1 MAGDTNI
8 DFHHPAYHEFSDEWR
23 LVGDCVDG
31 ERAIKRKGHRRM
43 VYLPHPSSDW
53 EKTDPQLTRYEGY
66 IARAPFVNATGR
78 TLQGLLGIAFA
89 KPVKVELSSE
99 LDYLERDVDG
109 QGLSLTQLM
118 RDALSQNLQKG
129 RAGILTDY
137 TGVYSNNPGYAG
149 GVRAR
154 MKLYK
159 AGQIINWR
167 VTDGKTSLVVL
178 VEVEAV
184 DLPDEFR
191 LVLRRKWTELRL
203 INGLA
208 YFRIWREGE
217 DNGITAIE
225 LTPLIDRSGAQLD
238 ELPWAWI
245 GANNNDHTPDAPPLS
260 DIAWLNV
267 KHYQAEADIA
277 EIAHQTGNPTVTA
290 TGLTES
296 WADKYLASGIRT
308 GSGAGVLLPVG
319 GKLEIVQ
326 AEDRNLPVVVAERRE
341 SQMAMLGAKL
351 VERGT
356 SARTA
361 TQAADEAQTDNSILS
376 LCAGN
381 VEDAINR
388 ALTFVE
394 AFTGGVGV
402 VTINKRYE
410 VAQLDSQAIT
420 ALLGAVQTGKLLL
433 VDFIRYMQSIGI
445 VDPTADPEEIETTL
459 RAQTDLNGSLND
471 GNEETGDDQ

>member
-1 MAGDTNI
+1 MADLNI
-8 DFHHPAYHEFSDEWR
+8 DYHHPAYNEFSDEWR
-23 LVGDCVDG
+23 LVADCVDG
-31 ERAIKRKGHRRM
+31 ERAIKRKGSRRM

-53 EKTDPQLTRYEGY
+53 EKSDPHLKRYEPY
-66 IARAPFVNATGR
+66 INRAPFVNATGR

-89 KPVKVELSSE
+89 KPVQVELNGG
-99 LDYLERDVDG
+99 LVVLADDVDG
-109 QGLSLTQLM
+109 QGQSLPQLM
-118 RDALSQNLQKG
+118 RDALAQNLQKG

-137 TGVYSNNPGYAG
+137 SATGDQTVANTGR
-149 GVRAR
+149 VLL
-154 MKLYK
+154 KLYK

-167 VTDGKTSLVVL
+167 VTNGKTSLVVL
-178 VEVEAV
+178 VELEAV

-203 INGLA
+203 IKGLA
-208 YFRIWREGE
+208 WARIWREDEKGGLKGSE
-217 DNGITAIE
+217 FA
-225 LTPLIDRSGAQLD
+225 PLRNRASVQLD

-245 GANNNDHTPDAPPLS
+245 GANNNDHTPDAPPLA
-260 DIAWLNV
+260 DIASLNV

-290 TGLTES
+290 TGLTEQ
-296 WADKYLASGIRT
+296 WADKYLAEGIRT

-319 GKLEIVQ
+319 GKLELVQ
-326 AEDRNLPVVVAERRE
+326 AEDRNLPVTVAERRE
-341 SQMAMLGAKL
+341 KQMAMLGAKL

-381 VEDAINR
+381 VEAAINR
-388 ALTFVE
+388 ALRFAAE
-394 AFTGGVGV
+394 FSGGSGV
-402 VTINKRYE
+402 VAMNKRYE

-445 VDPTADPEEIETTL
+445 VDPAADPEQVETQL
-459 RAQTDLNGSLND
+459 RAQTDLNEGLN
-471 GNEETGDDQ
+471 NGDDDEENDD

>member
-1 MAGDTNI
+1 MAADTNI
-8 DFHHPAYHEFSDEWR
+8 DFHHPAYNEFSDEWR

-31 ERAIKRKGHRRM
+31 ERAIKRKGSRRM

-53 EKTDPQLTRYEGY
+53 EKTDPQLSRYEGY
-66 IARAPFVNATGR
+66 ISRAPFVNATGR

-89 KPVKVELSSE
+89 KPVKVELSGE
-99 LDYLERDVDG
+99 LGYLARDVDG

-137 TGVYSNNPGYAG
+137 TGTGDQAVANTG
-149 GVRAR
+149 RALLR
-154 MKLYK
+154 LYK

-167 VTDGKTSLVVL
+167 VTGGKTSLVVL
-178 VEVEAV
+178 AEVEAV

-208 YFRIWREGE
+208 YFRIWREGQ
-217 DNGITAIE
+217 DNGITTTE
-225 LTPLIDRSGAQLD
+225 LTPFRDRSGAQLE

-290 TGLTES
+290 TGLTET

-341 SQMAMLGAKL
+341 KQMAMLGAKL

-376 LCAGN
+376 LCVGN
-381 VEDAINR
+381 VEDAVNR

-394 AFTGGVGV
+394 AFTGGAGV
-402 VTINKRYE
+402 VAINKRYE
-410 VAQLDSQAIT
+410 VSQLDSQAIT

-459 RAQTDLNGSLND
+459 RAQTDLNGSLSD
-471 GNEETGDDQ
+471 GDDGADENDD

>member
-1 MAGDTNI
+1 MADTNI
-8 DFHHPAYHEFSDEWR
+8 DFHHPAFYEYADEWR
-23 LVGDCVDG
+23 TVADCVDG
-31 ERAIKRKGHRRM
+31 ERAIKRSQTRRM

-53 EKTDPQLTRYEGY
+53 EKSDPHQKRYNGY

-89 KPVKVELSSE
+89 KPVKIELSGE
-99 LDYLERDVDG
+99 LDYLARDVDG
-109 QGLSLTQLM
+109 QGLTLAQLL

-137 TGVYSNNPGYAG
+137 TGTGEQAVANTG
-149 GVRAR
+149 RAVL
-154 MKLYK
+154 KLYK

-167 VTDGKTSLVVL
+167 VTNGKTSLVVL

-208 YFRIWREGE
+208 YFRIWTEE
-217 DNGITAIE
+217 ENKGIRATE
-225 LTPLIDRSGAQLD
+225 LTPFRDRTGAHID

-245 GANNNDHTPDAPPLS
+245 GANNNDHTLDAPPLS

-296 WADKYLASGIRT
+296 WADKYLKEGVRT

-341 SQMAMLGAKL
+341 KQMAMLGAKL

-356 SARTA
+356 STRTA

-388 ALTFVE
+388 ALSFVE
-394 AFTGGVGV
+394 VFTGGVGV
-402 VTINKRYE
+402 VALNKRYE

-445 VDPTADPEEIETTL
+445 VDPTADPEQIETQL
-459 RAQTDLNGSLND
+459 RAQTDLSEGV
-471 GNEETGDDQ
+471 DDADDESDD